1 MTTDIPM
8 SHKVHACRSV
18 AVVDFNPY
26 IVDQS
31 PLALIIRGESQES
44 SSSDSLSYLLLDLTA
59 VRGQIFAVGP

>member
-44 SSSDSLSYLLLDLTA
+44 KVLRFF
-59 VRGQIFAVGP
+59 VIFAA

>member
-8 SHKVHACRSV
+8 SHKVHACHSV

-31 PLALIIRGESQES
+31 PLALIIRESQES
-44 SSSDSLSYLLLDLTA
+44 KVLRFF
-59 VRGQIFAVGP
+59 VIFAA